1 MSTPAPPHLGFAG
14 WIEQQQ
20 SVPVMHAVRISD
32 VATAWYGMAEALHDL
47 VGMIR
52 R

>member
-1 MSTPAPPHLGFAG
+1 MGFAG

-20 SVPVMHAVRISD
+20 SVPVMHAARISD
-32 VATAWYGMAEALHDL
+32 VATTWYGIAEALPDL
-47 VGMIR
+47 VGMVR